1 MATKTVCVHR
11 YVMPPLGDFVKK
23 YYFLISSLLFEYQSG
38 GYYRDD
44 VEVYGFNE
52 REMQVITSC
61 ASNFYA
67 DGRMLKAEDFD
78 IYMIKE
84 LINVLPKEWKSTLI
98 DHMILSSID
107 KSEQIREAFNSL
119 MVKGLVSLESVKD
132 IENRLNEV
140 VVLDGVYSSVI
151 DNTISETKEDVKE
164 DVFKVFERELGR
176 TMSSME
182 LELING
188 WLISGTPEELILGAL
203 REAIYNGVTNF
214 RYIDKIIYEWEKKGF
229 KTMDDVNAYIKNRRE
244 EKSKDKVISKK
255 EQDILDYDWLDA

>member
-67 DGRMLKAEDFD
+67 DGRMLKAEDFG

-119 MVKGLVSLESVKD
+119 MEK
-132 IENRLNEV
+132 
-140 VVLDGVYSSVI
+140 
-151 DNTISETKEDVKE
+151 
-164 DVFKVFERELGR
+164 
-176 TMSSME
+176 ME
-182 LELING
+182 LTKDCLPFQQ
-188 WLISGTPEELILGAL
+188 LKDKD
-203 REAIYNGVTNF
+203 F
-214 RYIDKIIYEWEKKGF
+214 IDFFEGKDSSFMNEYYP
-229 KTMDDVNAYIKNRRE
+229 TDE
-244 EKSKDKVISKK
+244 EKNEIRLQYGLKR
-255 EQDILDYDWLDA
+255 